1 MPNPRHGGF
10 NLIWGTLEEG
20 WYPNQIYV
28 DLPPSFVPYGWYI
41 LVLVEE
47 LDTLELKYMVAL
59 KLHTKEH
66 AWKAK
71 LEGWEL
77 KTVFCS

>member
-1 MPNPRHGGF
+1 MPNPRDGGF

-47 LDTLELKYMVAL
+47 LDTLELK
-59 KLHTKEH
+59 LH
-66 AWKAK
+66 
-71 LEGWEL
+71 
-77 KTVFCS
+77 